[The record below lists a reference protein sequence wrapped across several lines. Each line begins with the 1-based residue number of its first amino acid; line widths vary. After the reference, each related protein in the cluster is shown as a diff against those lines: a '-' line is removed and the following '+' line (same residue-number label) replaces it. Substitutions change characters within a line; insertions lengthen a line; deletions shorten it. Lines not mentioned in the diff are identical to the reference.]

1 MFWHTK
7 PVGWA
12 HYFELP
18 CCVSVD
24 YFTGQTKQGKNHPQ
38 SPMHRLCLCLW
49 SRSVCGQCGARWLCM
64 PPSMAMPMPLITGAD
79 WHTHGHVWHR
89 HSYSQGNGEVQGY
102 SHTYHYVDSLTF
114 TILKLKPSGVYQTS
128 YSNVFTPRSS
138 SEFAAIF
145 GRDFLAPPNPIRI
158 IAPGHLVGGLLTS
171 YSTYNSV

>member
-1 MFWHTK
+1 
-7 PVGWA
+7 
-12 HYFELP
+12 
-18 CCVSVD
+18 
-24 YFTGQTKQGKNHPQ
+24 
-38 SPMHRLCLCLW
+38 
-49 SRSVCGQCGARWLCM
+49 
-64 PPSMAMPMPLITGAD
+64 MAMSGIGIAIAKAMARSKDTRILIT
-79 WHTHGHVWHR
+79 TLTV
-89 HSYSQGNGEVQGY
+89 
-102 SHTYHYVDSLTF
+102 VDSLTF